1 MDSGSLE
8 LASVTASLTYL
19 APMAE
24 RPYSYQF
31 SPPPA
36 GRLQRFAPEQRIAL
50 PIVDAR
56 PLAAGL
62 SLDVQGFRL
71 LRHATA
77 VDLFDE
83 AAIERDYHGEVE
95 RLVAAETGAR
105 RVHVFDHTL
114 RLAGGGTRADGSPVR
129 EPVPRVHN
137 DYTEA
142 SAPQRIRDLLPGEA
156 ETLLARRYAF
166 VNVWRP
172 LKAPLRHLPLAFCDA
187 RTLAPGDA
195 VAADLIYRDRSGEF
209 YLFNHRE
216 RHRWFYFPA
225 MARDEVALIKCF
237 DSDPARARWSAHT
250 AFEDPTTPADAP
262 PRASLEV
269 RTIAFF

>member
-1 MDSGSLE
+1 MDSGTLTF
-8 LASVTASLTYL
+8 AGVTGTLTYL
-19 APMAE
+19 APLAE

-31 SPPPA
+31 SPPPE
-36 GRLQRFAPEQRIAL
+36 GRLQRFAPEQPVSVAIA
-50 PIVDAR
+50 DAR
-56 PLAAGL
+56 PLAEGL
-62 SLDVQGFRL
+62 SLDLQGFRL
-71 LRHATA
+71 RHHATA
-77 VDLFDE
+77 VDLRDE
-83 AAIERDYHGEVE
+83 AAVERDYYPEIT
-95 RLVAAETGAR
+95 RLVAAETGAA

-114 RLAGGGTRADGSPVR
+114 RLAGGGTRADGRPVR

-142 SAPQRIRDLLPGEA
+142 SAPRRIRDLLPGEA
-156 ETLLARRYAF
+156 ESLLARRYAF

-187 RTLAPGDA
+187 RTLEPGDA
-195 VAADLIYRDRSGEF
+195 VASDLIYRDRVGEF
-209 YLFNHRE
+209 YLFNHRA

-237 DSDPARARWSAHT
+237 DSDRGRARWSAHT
-250 AFEDPTTPADAP
+250 AFEDPTMPADAP